1 MKEKCQTPDVL
12 SQANCAIPLDAFMD
26 RDYVRKYDATNRR
39 FQIVSVAYLMKD
51 SAHSVFSPQVI
62 AYVIIRALDDGS
74 FAVIDLSLLQEY
86 NDASSRTLGRV

>member
-51 SAHSVFSPQVI
+51 SAHSVFSQQVI
-62 AYVIIRALDDGS
+62 AYVIIRAVDDGS
-74 FAVIDLSLLQEY
+74 FSVIDLSLLQEY
-86 NDASSRTLGRV
+86 DDTLSRTLGRV

>member
-26 RDYVRKYDATNRR
+26 RDYVLKYSATDQR
-39 FQIVSVAYLMKD
+39 FQIVSGAYLVED

-74 FAVIDLSLLQEY
+74 FSVIDLSLLREY
-86 NDASSRTLGRV
+86 DGTLSRTLGCV